1 MGYAECMYR
10 KRFDEM
16 NCAAAQALE
25 QIGDW
30 WTLLLVREAF
40 YGTTT
45 FSGFLERLGIARNVL
60 TERLR
65 RLIDLE
71 IIHREQPK
79 PGIERYTYHLTE
91 KGRDLLPVL
100 VALVQWGD
108 KWVFKEVGEPV
119 RVVDSAQHRPIRKL
133 AVTAADGRPLSIE
146 DLRFRPGPGAD
157 KQTLE
162 RFAEARR
169 RRLARKN

>member
-1 MGYAECMYR
+1 MYR

-45 FSGFLERLGIARNVL
+45 FSGFFERLGIAKNVL
-60 TERLR
+60 TERLK
-65 RLIDLE
+65 RLVELGIFR
-71 IIHREQPK
+71 REQSK
-79 PGIERYTYHLTE
+79 PGVERYTYHLTD
-91 KGRDLLPVL
+91 KGRDLLPIL
-100 VALVQWGD
+100 VALMQWGD
-108 KWVFKEVGEPV
+108 KWVFSEDGEPIRILDDV
-119 RVVDSAQHRPIRKL
+119 HRRPIRKVL
-133 AVTAADGRPLSIE
+133 VTAADGRPLGIS

-157 KQTLE
+157 KQTIE
-162 RFAEARR
+162 RFAEAKR
-169 RRLARKN
+169 RRLAIKD

>member
-1 MGYAECMYR
+1 MYR

-60 TERLR
+60 AERLK
-65 RLIDLE
+65 RLVELGIFR
-71 IIHREQPK
+71 REQPK
-79 PGIERYTYHLTE
+79 PGVERYTYHLTD
-91 KGRDLLPVL
+91 KGHDLLPTL
-100 VALVQWGD
+100 VALMQWGD
-108 KWVFKEVGEPV
+108 KWVFDDSREPV
-119 RVVDSAQHRPIRKL
+119 RILDSVRHRPIRKL
-133 AVTAADGRPLSIE
+133 SVTAADGRPLDIG
-146 DLRFRPGPGAD
+146 DLRFRSGPGAD
-157 KQTLE
+157 KRTLE
-162 RFAEARR
+162 RFTETKRR
-169 RRLARKN
+169 RAASKD

>member
-1 MGYAECMYR
+1 MYR
-10 KRFDEM
+10 KRFNEM

-45 FSGFLERLGIARNVL
+45 FSGFFERLGIAKNVL
-60 TERLR
+60 TERLKRLVELGIIR
-65 RLIDLE
+65 RE
-71 IIHREQPK
+71 RPK
-79 PGIERYTYHLTE
+79 PGVERYTYHLTE
-91 KGRDLLPVL
+91 KGRDLLPIL
-100 VALVQWGD
+100 VGLMQWGD
-108 KWVFKEVGEPV
+108 KWVFSEGREPV
-119 RVVDSAQHRPIRKL
+119 RILDSVHHRPIRKIS
-133 AVTAADGRPLSIE
+133 VTAAGGRALDID

-162 RFAEARR
+162 RFAEAKRR
-169 RRLARKN
+169 R

>member
-1 MGYAECMYR
+1 MYR
-10 KRFDEM
+10 KRFNEM

-45 FSGFLERLGIARNVL
+45 FSGFFERLGIAKNVL
-60 TERLR
+60 TERLKRLVELGIIR
-65 RLIDLE
+65 RE
-71 IIHREQPK
+71 RPK
-79 PGIERYTYHLTE
+79 PGVERYTYHLTE
-91 KGRDLLPVL
+91 KGRDLLPIL
-100 VALVQWGD
+100 VGLMQWGD
-108 KWVFKEVGEPV
+108 KWVFSEGHEPV
-119 RVVDSAQHRPIRKL
+119 RILDSVHHRPIRKIS
-133 AVTAADGRPLSIE
+133 VTAVGGRALDID

-162 RFAEARR
+162 RFAEAKRR
-169 RRLARKN
+169 R

>member
-1 MGYAECMYR
+1 MYR

-45 FSGFLERLGIARNVL
+45 FSGFLERLGIAKNIL
-60 TERLR
+60 TDRLK
-65 RLIDLE
+65 RLVELE
-71 IIHREQPK
+71 IIGREQSK
-79 PGIERYTYHLTE
+79 PGVERYTYHLTD
-91 KGRDLLPVL
+91 KGLDLLPIL
-100 VALVQWGD
+100 VALMQWGD
-108 KWVFKEVGEPV
+108 KWVFSDKREPI
-119 RVVDSAQHRPIRKL
+119 RILDSMTHRPIQKVS
-133 AVTAADGRPLSIE
+133 VTAADGRPLGIR

-157 KQTLE
+157 GQTLE
-162 RFAEARR
+162 RFAEAKRR
-169 RRLARKN
+169 RVASND